1 MIKVAIYEDN
11 HGLRD
16 IISQAIR
23 AKEGMEVAGEF
34 SHCLDVVKNTEMWSP
49 NVVIMDIDMPGM
61 SGIEGVRSLK
71 IAFPNVEVIMHTVF
85 DDDDRIFLAIRNG
98 ATGYILK
105 NQSITDMLSAIHEVF
120 KGGAP
125 MSPRIA
131 RKIIHF
137 QTQSSKNEIEDLG
150 LTDRE
155 YEILQQMSKGLS
167 YKMVAEELFISID
180 TVRTHVKRI
189 YEKLHVHSVTE
200 AVHKV
205 FIYKKNS

>member
-1 MIKVAIYEDN
+1 LTKVAIYEDN

-23 AKEGMEVAGEF
+23 SQDLMEVAGEF
-34 SHCLDVVKNTEMWSP
+34 SHCLDVVKNTELWSP
-49 NVVIMDIDMPGM
+49 DVVIMDIDMPGM
-61 SGIEGVRSLK
+61 TGIEGVKNLK
-71 IAFPNVEVIMHTVF
+71 NAFPHVEVIMHTVF
-85 DDDDRIFLAIRNG
+85 DDDDRIFMAIRNG

-105 NQSITDMLSAIHEVF
+105 NQSIADMLNAITDVRN
-120 KGGAP
+120 GGAP

-137 QTQSSKNEIEDLG
+137 QTQSSKNIIENLG

-155 YEILQQMSKGLS
+155 YEILHQMSKGLS

-205 FIYKKNS
+205 FIDKKNS

>member
-1 MIKVAIYEDN
+1 LIKVAIYEDN

-16 IISQAIR
+16 ILSQAIR
-23 AKEGMEVAGEF
+23 AQDGMEMAGEF
-34 SHCLDVVKNTEMWSP
+34 SHCLDVVKNTGLWSP
-49 NVVIMDIDMPGM
+49 DVVIMDIDMPGM
-61 SGIEGVRSLK
+61 TGIEGVRSLK
-71 IAFPNVEVIMHTVF
+71 NAYPDVEVIMHTVF

-105 NQSITDMLSAIHEVF
+105 NQSIVDMIAAIEDVHN
-120 KGGAP
+120 GGAP

-131 RKIIHF
+131 RRIIHF
-137 QTQSSKNEIEDLG
+137 QNQSSKIEFESLG
-150 LTDRE
+150 LTERE
-155 YEILQQMSKGLS
+155 YGILQKMSKGLS

-205 FIYKKNS
+205 FIDKKNS